1 MFSISFWFEWVASEW
16 NCADA
21 PSRNIEIPFTTRR
34 DCPFNSLEGFYR
46 FRGGGDFSDSF
57 AMSPRSGSDSAPTEI
72 DDGKAISSIDYDGMI
87 VREGEHA

>member
-1 MFSISFWFEWVASEW
+1 MELRR
-16 NCADA
+16 CALPKYRDTLYD
-21 PSRNIEIPFTTRR
+21 STRLPFQ
-34 DCPFNSLEGFYR
+34 F
-46 FRGGGDFSDSF
+46 FRGILSIQGGGYFSDSF